1 MGGAGLGAGAL
12 EAAELLH
19 LALHLVPGR
28 QLVLVAAVGPDAG
41 AQHMSGAASR
51 MSVAMVCDGVQPS
64 VGRSVKKNMGAQLVR
79 ASKKDVL
86 IFQYEAAR

>member
-1 MGGAGLGAGAL
+1 
-12 EAAELLH
+12 
-19 LALHLVPGR
+19 
-28 QLVLVAAVGPDAG
+28 
-41 AQHMSGAASR
+41 MSGAASR